1 MSRRKKI
8 GREYLL
14 RILSLCLSVSKKGV
28 DPFEV
33 EVKKILNSIS
43 RYLSEWEL
51 PEDFKLDIETLSQLS
66 SIVELQAR
74 WIKNLS
80 SSLYVDPLLIELKI
94 KMLSSEQLKTV
105 FAKCWHPIVEMQ
117 QLVPKRVKEAID
129 YWNLLPPT
137 EERWPKL
144 EDQKINGVDQTT
156 FEELKK
162 QGLIAEATFEDS
174 IKEMWEKLKS
184 KGDEVSFWEFIRSDS
199 YEEAAKRAYLTS
211 FLVTYGYA
219 TMKID
224 SLKEQVYLIPFKE
237 QQRKTNRRQGVSIPL
252 SIAKTELNKVREA

>member
-1 MSRRKKI
+1 MLRGKKL
-8 GREYLL
+8 GREYLM

-33 EVKKILNSIS
+33 EVKKILDSIS

-51 PEDFKLDIETLSQLS
+51 PEDFKLDMETLSQLA

-94 KMLSSEQLKTV
+94 KMLSAEKLKDV

-117 QLVPKRVKEAID
+117 QLVPKRLKEGID

-137 EERWPKL
+137 EDRWPKL
-144 EDQKINGVDQTT
+144 ETHRAFVDQITL
-156 FEELKK
+156 EELKK
-162 QGLIAEATFEDS
+162 QGLLAKASFEDS
-174 IKEMWEKLKS
+174 IKETWEKLKS
-184 KGDEVSFWEFIRSDS
+184 KGDKVSFWEFIHSDS
-199 YEEAAKRAYLTS
+199 YGEAAKRAYLTS
-211 FLVTYGYA
+211 FLITYGYA
-219 TMKID
+219 TLKID
-224 SLKEQVYLIPFKE
+224 YLKEKVYLIPFNE
-237 QQRKTNRRQGVSIPL
+237 QQRKTDGKQGISIPL
-252 SIAKTELNKVREA
+252 SITKTELQKVREA